1 MLTTTPRRQ
10 FLEDYA
16 RIRTAEGRG
25 SEDSA
30 YYCALPF
37 TDPAS
42 RNAAQWRIRA
52 RTFEYFTRR
61 ILGSHACD
69 ILDLGAG
76 NCWLSHRLATLGHA
90 PVAVDIFADP
100 RDGLGAARHYP
111 VNFPVVEGGFDDL
124 PFPDAQFDL
133 AVYNSS
139 IHYSSDYERTLAE
152 ARRCLRPQG
161 HVVILDSPVYKRREH
176 GEAMRTERQAS
187 FERQHGFRSEALGSI
202 EFFDLQMLRD
212 LERRLSITWE
222 IHRPWYGW
230 RWHLRPLRARLTKQR
245 PPSRFW
251 ILVGKFDR

>member
-1 MLTTTPRRQ
+1 M
-10 FLEDYA
+10 
-16 RIRTAEGRG
+16 
-25 SEDSA
+25 
-30 YYCALPF
+30 
-37 TDPAS
+37 
-42 RNAAQWRIRA
+42 
-52 RTFEYFTRR
+52 
-61 ILGSHACD
+61 
-69 ILDLGAG
+69 
-76 NCWLSHRLATLGHA
+76 
-90 PVAVDIFADP
+90 
-100 RDGLGAARHYP
+100 
-111 VNFPVVEGGFDDL
+111 VEGGFDDL

-176 GEAMRTERQAS
+176 GEAMRTERRAS